1 MRLTLIRPAIGRLA
15 QNAPGLDG
23 GNMQPLGLAVLAGLT
38 SPDVEVAFVD
48 DRLTDIDF
56 DAATDLVA
64 ITVETF
70 TAARAYQIADVF
82 RQRQVP
88 VVLGGLHVK
97 LLPDEAAQHADSVV
111 TGDAEAVWNTL
122 LDDARRGRLRPR
134 YDGGAT
140 LPAPGV
146 QPRRSIFD
154 GLRYLPLQLAQFSRG
169 CRNGCRYCAVS
180 VAAQRQHRC
189 RPVAEVV
196 AEIEQQRLD
205 RIFFI
210 DDNIVADPAAA
221 KQLFA
226 ALRPLKIRWISQAS
240 LELVEDRE
248 LLRLMAA
255 SGCVGNVI
263 GFESIEPRN
272 LEWMDKRHN
281 ARGFD
286 RYRGAI
292 AALRDH
298 GLQTWAA
305 FTVGHEHD
313 SVDLIKRT
321 VEFAIDARFALAAF
335 NLLMPYPG
343 TALYRELAEQG
354 RLLFDGRWWLHPDY
368 RYDEAAFV
376 PRKMTAD
383 ELTTTCAWATRQFYS
398 TGSIV
403 RRALD
408 LKTTL
413 SDPFRLA
420 MYVLYNIVC
429 RRAAR

>member
-1 MRLTLIRPAIGRLA
+1 
-15 QNAPGLDG
+15 
-23 GNMQPLGLAVLAGLT
+23 MQPLGLAVLAGLT
-38 SPDVEVAFVD
+38 PPDVDVAFVD
-48 DRLTDIDF
+48 DRLSDIDF

-70 TAARAYQIADVF
+70 TAQRGYEIAGAF

-88 VVLGGLHVK
+88 VVLGGLHAT
-97 LLPDEAAQHADSVV
+97 LLPDEAAQHADCIV
-111 TGDAEAVWNTL
+111 TGDAEAVWNSL
-122 LDDARRGRLRPR
+122 LDDARCGRLRPR
-134 YDGGAT
+134 YDGGPA
-140 LPAPGV
+140 LPLSGV
-146 QPRRSIFD
+146 MPRRAIFE

-169 CRNGCRYCAVS
+169 CRNCCRYCAVS

-196 AEIEQQRLD
+196 AEIEQQQLS

-210 DDNIVADPAAA
+210 DDNIVADPVAAR
-221 KQLFA
+221 QLFA
-226 ALRPLKIRWISQAS
+226 ALAPLKIRWISQAS

-248 LLRLMAA
+248 LLRLMAR

-263 GFESIEPRN
+263 GFESIDPRN

-286 RYRGAI
+286 RYQGAI

-313 SVDLIKRT
+313 TADLIKRT
-321 VEFAIDARFALAAF
+321 VEFAIDAKFALAAF

-343 TALYRELAEQG
+343 TALYRELAEEG
-354 RLLFDGRWWLHPDY
+354 RLLFDGHWWRHPDY
-368 RYDEAAFV
+368 RYDQAAFV
-376 PRKMTAD
+376 PGQMSAD
-383 ELTTTCAWATRQFYS
+383 ELTAMCAWASRQFYS

-403 RRALD
+403 RRAFD
-408 LKTTL
+408 FKTTL

-429 RRAAR
+429 KRAAG